1 MGKGPFYL
9 DLLLVK
15 VGDFVNVHLSENA
28 IILYLGF
35 VIFNML

>member
-28 IILYLGF
+28 ILYLGF